1 MKRHL
6 LLAVLV
12 LTTGAFA
19 FGQAPPPVQPPP
31 RPVDPPPPVRPV
43 ETQVRPADPV
53 RPVEKDATTSTFRA
67 KQVLGTKVMLSG
79 EATAGTVE
87 DLVFDQA
94 GNLDYLIVDTNGK
107 LATVPWDAVNFNV
120 EKKTA
125 VLTLTEEK
133 FKAVP
138 TYTTTTYPDFYAPTY
153 RTDIYKVYGL
163 TPRELRKFERRN
175 R

>member
-1 MKRHL
+1 MKRMLFHTA
-6 LLAVLV
+6 AVLA
-12 LTTGAFA
+12 LTASA
-19 FGQAPPPVQPPP
+19 AIGQAPPPVQ
-31 RPVDPPPPVRPV
+31 
-43 ETQVRPADPV
+43 VRPAEPV
-53 RPVEKDATTSTFRA
+53 RPVEKEAAIPTFRA

-94 GNLDYLIVDTNGK
+94 GNLEYLIVDTNGK
-107 LATVPWDAVNFNV
+107 LATVPWDAVTFNA

-133 FKAVP
+133 FKVIP

-153 RTDIYKVYGL
+153 RTEVYKYYDL
-163 TPRELRKFERRN
+163 KPRELRRIERRN